1 MTWNKARNA
10 YLRRHGQLR
19 PSHAADDLEVPHGAT
34 PPAVKVTTRP
44 TSGSSEKSFGQ
55 RRKEM
60 LLLRAGRRP
69 VREVEV
75 TVGAVAFA
83 AKLRRQ
89 ASAGS
94 DPGNDGRS
102 RAITAPTADDLEII
116 AHHRNGA
123 SLEEDPTL
131 IRQRSASAPTVPSPM
146 PAPKEFQQKSSLQK
160 RKENLLARA
169 RGGRPR
175 ETEVALTAIAFAAK
189 LKSRSSRNLL
199 EKAAA
204 AAAEAAPNGGA
215 AAAEAP
221 AAAPAEAYP
230 VEAPAA
236 AEEETPRAAK
246 KTHHEKSFAQK
257 RKEMYLKRKEGK
269 PAPTEVAVTAV
280 AFAARLK
287 SRSSTRS
294 AAKAHEKA
302 VWPVPPS
309 PTGV

>member
-1 MTWNKARNA
+1 
-10 YLRRHGQLR
+10 
-19 PSHAADDLEVPHGAT
+19 
-34 PPAVKVTTRP
+34 
-44 TSGSSEKSFGQ
+44 
-55 RRKEM
+55 M

-175 ETEVALTAIAFAAK
+175 
-189 LKSRSSRNLL
+189 
-199 EKAAA
+199 
-204 AAAEAAPNGGA
+204 
-215 AAAEAP
+215 
-221 AAAPAEAYP
+221 
-230 VEAPAA
+230 
-236 AEEETPRAAK
+236 
-246 KTHHEKSFAQK
+246 
-257 RKEMYLKRKEGK
+257 
-269 PAPTEVAVTAV
+269 
-280 AFAARLK
+280 
-287 SRSSTRS
+287 
-294 AAKAHEKA
+294 
-302 VWPVPPS
+302 
-309 PTGV
+309 

>member
-1 MTWNKARNA
+1 MTWSKARNA

-204 AAAEAAPNGGA
+204 AAAEGAPNGG
-215 AAAEAP
+215 AAEAP

-246 KTHHEKSFAQK
+246 KSHHEKSFAQK

>member
-1 MTWNKARNA
+1 
-10 YLRRHGQLR
+10 
-19 PSHAADDLEVPHGAT
+19 
-34 PPAVKVTTRP
+34 
-44 TSGSSEKSFGQ
+44 
-55 RRKEM
+55 M

-175 ETEVALTAIAFAAK
+175 ETEVALSLEHLRYIHHLRK
-189 LKSRSSRNLL
+189 LAELALRDFLLHSR
-199 EKAAA
+199 
-204 AAAEAAPNGGA
+204 
-215 AAAEAP
+215 
-221 AAAPAEAYP
+221 
-230 VEAPAA
+230 
-236 AEEETPRAAK
+236 
-246 KTHHEKSFAQK
+246 
-257 RKEMYLKRKEGK
+257 
-269 PAPTEVAVTAV
+269 
-280 AFAARLK
+280 ARLFCK
-287 SRSSTRS
+287 
-294 AAKAHEKA
+294 
-302 VWPVPPS
+302 VL
-309 PTGV
+309 

>member
-94 DPGNDGRS
+94 DPGGAAARS
-102 RAITAPTADDLEII
+102 PRRRRTTSRSSPTTETA
-116 AHHRNGA
+116 RR
-123 SLEEDPTL
+123 SEDPS
-131 IRQRSASAPTVPSPM
+131 SASARHRRWWVPSPCRQEL
-146 PAPKEFQQKSSLQK
+146 AESSLQK
-160 RKENLLARA
+160 RKGVCSRARA
-169 RGGRPR
+169 AAQA
-175 ETEVALTAIAFAAK
+175 EVALTAVAFAAK
-189 LKSRSSRNLL
+189 LKAARRNLL
-199 EKAAA
+199 EEAAA
-204 AAAEAAPNGGA
+204 AGRGRPQRRGGGA
-215 AAAEAP
+215 P
-221 AAAPAEAYP
+221 AAPAEA
-230 VEAPAA
+230 
-236 AEEETPRAAK
+236 PRWRRRRRRRRRRGRRSL
-246 KTHHEKSFAQK
+246 TKSFAETE
-257 RKEMYLKRKEGK
+257 EMYLKPWRK
-269 PAPTEVAVTAV
+269 PAPPGSCPRRRV
-280 AFAARLK
+280 RRRRQ
-287 SRSSTRS
+287 SRSSTS
-294 AAKAHEKA
+294 
-302 VWPVPPS
+302 PPRRTKRCGHRHQRVT
-309 PTGV
+309 PRVIEYILYELC

>member
-102 RAITAPTADDLEII
+102 RAITAPT
-116 AHHRNGA
+116 
-123 SLEEDPTL
+123 P
-131 IRQRSASAPTVPSPM
+131 SA
-146 PAPKEFQQKSSLQK
+146 
-160 RKENLLARA
+160 
-169 RGGRPR
+169 GG
-175 ETEVALTAIAFAAK
+175 
-189 LKSRSSRNLL
+189 
-199 EKAAA
+199 
-204 AAAEAAPNGGA
+204 
-215 AAAEAP
+215 
-221 AAAPAEAYP
+221 
-230 VEAPAA
+230 
-236 AEEETPRAAK
+236 
-246 KTHHEKSFAQK
+246 
-257 RKEMYLKRKEGK
+257 
-269 PAPTEVAVTAV
+269 
-280 AFAARLK
+280 
-287 SRSSTRS
+287 
-294 AAKAHEKA
+294 
-302 VWPVPPS
+302 
-309 PTGV
+309 